1 MKEHTM
7 SENPKIDIKVETSGT
22 KPGRSA
28 WFAGAVLI
36 IVGLAFIVE
45 HLNLPYINEGNWWAI
60 FLLIPI
66 VSILDD
72 IYRIYTTGSE
82 GKAGAIASKAVGLF
96 ILGVIMIIFLF
107 GLNLGIY
114 WPVLLIAAGVVF
126 LAAALIK

>member
-1 MKEHTM
+1 M
-7 SENPKIDIKVETSGT
+7 SENPEIKQKDEKSID

-28 WFAGAVLI
+28 WFVGAVLI

-45 HLNLPYINEGNWWAI
+45 NLNLPYFKEGNWWAI

-66 VSILDD
+66 IAILDD
-72 IYRIYTTGSE
+72 IYRIYTTSSE

>member
-1 MKEHTM
+1 M
-7 SENPKIDIKVETSGT
+7 SENPVIKQKEDKNVE
-22 KPGRSA
+22 KQGRST
-28 WFAGAVLI
+28 WFVGAVLI

-45 HLNLPYINEGNWWAI
+45 NLNLPYFKEGNWWAI

-66 VSILDD
+66 VAILDD
-72 IYRIYTTGSE
+72 IYRIYSTHNE

-96 ILGVIMIIFLF
+96 ILGVIFVIFLF

>member
-1 MKEHTM
+1 MT
-7 SENPKIDIKVETSGT
+7 ENPEIKPKDEKSVE
-22 KPGRSA
+22 KQGRSA
-28 WFAGAVLI
+28 WFIGAVLI

-45 HLNLPYINEGNWWAI
+45 NLNLPYFKEGNWWAI

-72 IYRIYTTGSE
+72 IYRIYTTSSE
-82 GKAGAIASKAVGLF
+82 GKTGAIVSKAVGLF
-96 ILGVIMIIFLF
+96 ILGTIMIIFLF

>member
-1 MKEHTM
+1 MT
-7 SENPKIDIKVETSGT
+7 ENPKIDIKVETSVT

-28 WFAGAVLI
+28 WFTGAVLI

-45 HLNLPYINEGNWWAI
+45 NLNLPYFKEGNWWAI

-126 LAAALIK
+126 LVAAFIK